1 MVWGGALAPGAL
13 LVAIAVFAGPSD
25 LGLPA
30 WAQAHW
36 WITLIRGAAVGAA
49 VDIATRIRARNG
61 SR

>member
-13 LVAIAVFAGPSD
+13 LMAIAAFAGPGD

-36 WITLIRGAAVGAA
+36 RIVLIGGAAVGAV
-49 VDIATRIRARNG
+49 VDIATRIRARKG
-61 SR
+61 RR